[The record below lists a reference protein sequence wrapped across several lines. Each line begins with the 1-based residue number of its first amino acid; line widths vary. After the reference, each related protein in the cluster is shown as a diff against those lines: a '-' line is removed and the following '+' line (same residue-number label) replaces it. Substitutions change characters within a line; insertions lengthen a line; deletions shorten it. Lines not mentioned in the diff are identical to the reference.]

1 MVEHLRPTERVGA
14 VATPNRLRA
23 VKRERHRQDRR
34 NQNPDGKK
42 SEQAPERPEEQD
54 ANAQAPAGK
63 NESSTGQR
71 INVVI

>member
-14 VATPNRLRA
+14 VATPNRVRA

-34 NQNPDGKK
+34 HQNPDGKK
-42 SEQAPERPEEQD
+42 SEQAPEAPEEHD
-54 ANAQAPAGK
+54 ANAPAPTGK

>member
-23 VKRERHRQDRR
+23 VKRERHRQGRR
-34 NQNPDGKK
+34 EHTSEKK
-42 SEQAPERPEEQD
+42 NEQAPDSPEAPETSAETQSAD
-54 ANAQAPAGK
+54 NA
-63 NESSTGQR
+63 SSTGQR

>member
-14 VATPNRLRA
+14 VVTPNRVRA
-23 VKRERHRQDRR
+23 VKRDRHRQGRR
-34 NQNPDGKK
+34 DQNLDGKK
-42 SEQAPERPEEQD
+42 NEKAPESPEEKD
-54 ANAQAPAGK
+54 AKAEAPTGE